1 MKNDY
6 SMMINGQAVAGENT
20 SFTVINPATATALA
34 ECPAASLEQL
44 DLAVNAAEKAFIT
57 WQKTSHEDRKVMLH
71 KIADKIEE
79 HAAELAEIITSE
91 QGKPQALA
99 QMEVG
104 GAVAWTRYTADLEI
118 PVEVIED
125 SPNKRIELHR
135 KPLGV
140 VGSILPWNWPLMIA
154 VWHIMPAL
162 RSGNTIVVKPS
173 SMTPFNT
180 MRLVELINEVVPA
193 GVANIV
199 TGEGGLGRAMSGHGK
214 IRKIVF
220 TGSTPTG
227 QNIMRNAADNL
238 KRLTL
243 ELGGNDA
250 AIVLPDADV
259 KSIAQGIF
267 QTAFLNM
274 GQTCAALKRLY
285 VHDSLYDELSQEL
298 IAIAQQQ
305 IVGDG
310 ATPGVTFGPVQ
321 NKDQYDLVNELIA
334 DAKASGGV
342 VHPSAAV
349 PESAGYFI
357 APTIVTHVTD
367 GMRVVD
373 EEQFGPVLP
382 LIRYTNIDDAIARA
396 NASENGLG
404 GSVWGTDLMLAQSVA
419 SQLECGTAWINGHAE
434 VLPHAPF
441 GGCKMSG
448 FGVEFGLEGL
458 LEYTV
463 PQLLNINR

>member
-1 MKNDY
+1 
-6 SMMINGQAVAGENT
+6 
-20 SFTVINPATATALA
+20 
-34 ECPAASLEQL
+34 
-44 DLAVNAAEKAFIT
+44 
-57 WQKTSHEDRKVMLH
+57 MLH
-71 KIADKIEE
+71 SIADKIEE
-79 HAAELAEIITSE
+79 HAAELAEIVTQE
-91 QGKPQALA
+91 QGKPLGLA

-118 PVEVIED
+118 PVDVIED

-162 RSGNTIVVKPS
+162 RSGNTVVVKPS

-180 MRLVELINEVVPA
+180 IRLVELINEVVPA
-193 GVANIV
+193 GVINIV
-199 TGEGGLGRAMSGHGK
+199 TGEGGLGRAMSGHEK

-227 QNIMRNAADNL
+227 QNIMRNAAGNL

-250 AIVLPDADV
+250 GIVLPGADV
-259 KSIAQGIF
+259 DAIASGIF

-285 VHDSLYDELSQEL
+285 VHDSLYESLSDKL
-298 IAIAQQQ
+298 ITIAQQQ
-305 IVGDG
+305 QVGNGMDE
-310 ATPGVTFGPVQ
+310 GVSFGPVQ

-334 DAKASGGV
+334 DAKRQGATVHSG
-342 VHPSAAV
+342 AAI
-349 PESAGYFI
+349 PEGSGYFI
-357 APTIVTHVTD
+357 SPTIVTNVSD
-367 GMRVVD
+367 GVRIVD

-382 LIRYTNIDDAIARA
+382 IIRYSHIDEAIQKA

-404 GSVWGTDLMLAQSVA
+404 GSVWGSDLEQAQLVA